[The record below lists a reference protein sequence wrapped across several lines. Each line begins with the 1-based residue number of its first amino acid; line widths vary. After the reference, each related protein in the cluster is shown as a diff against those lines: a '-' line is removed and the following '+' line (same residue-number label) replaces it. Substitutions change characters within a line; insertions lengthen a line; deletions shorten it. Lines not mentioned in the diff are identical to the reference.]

1 MLDEAVRVSSQ
12 RRRMAWRLWSVA
24 ALSKLFASLLALLS
38 LRRSRPLGLLAPRL
52 RRQRGSGG
60 AQALRCDACGQ
71 PLGCAG
77 VDKLTGLLDRWGW
90 DERASAALTQAADTA
105 QPAALLLIDLDRF
118 KQVNDTLGHPAG
130 DEFLRAAAAVIRAE
144 LREGDPAGR
153 YGGHGG
159 DEFLA
164 FLRGADAVAA
174 ATVAERIRAGIS
186 ALQLRV
192 ATTRVSTAVITDRSA
207 SIGVAA
213 HSPAVDVSLHD
224 LVLQADLALRHAKAG
239 GRDRIYVM
247 TDSASRVHGV
257 TMANG

>member
-1 MLDEAVRVSSQ
+1 MGRP
-12 RRRMAWRLWSVA
+12 AWLAA
-24 ALSKLFASLLALLS
+24 ALSQLFSSPLSLLS
-38 LRRSRPLGLLAPRL
+38 LRRSRSLGLLALRL
-52 RRQRGSGG
+52 RQDQRPGG
-60 AQALRCDACGQ
+60 AYALRCDACGQ

-90 DERASAALTQAADTA
+90 DERASAALKQAADNV

-144 LREGDPAGR
+144 LREGDPVGR

-164 FLRGADAVAA
+164 FLGGADAVAA
-174 ATVAERIRAGIS
+174 ATVAERIRAGIR
-186 ALQLRV
+186 AMQLRV
-192 ATTRVSTAVITDRSA
+192 ATTRASTAILTDRSA

-213 HSPAVDVSLHD
+213 HSPSADASLHD
-224 LVLQADLALRHAKAG
+224 LVLQADLALRHAKTG
-239 GRDRIYVM
+239 GRDRIHVM
-247 TDSASRVHGV
+247 TDSATGSLL
-257 TMANG
+257 TP